1 MEDDNHGELS
11 RNSMIVE
18 LDHTQRQVAVS
29 VKISY
34 NTVNEVYRLA
44 DEKGLSCPLPSEWSN
59 GSIHPRLM
67 MHFNLIREEK

>member
-1 MEDDNHGELS
+1 MVNYREILRLRS
-11 RNSMIVE
+11 
-18 LDHTQRQVAVS
+18 LDYTQRQV
-29 VKISY
+29 
-34 NTVNEVYRLA
+34 TVNEVYRLA